1 MTHVQDYY
9 FYRREEDVTFLSL
22 SCFTCT
28 FFMIEYVFANT
39 LLLLVFVRIFGSIN
53 NHATM
58 DTLRFFDNG
67 DFWFGGK
74 FKLVKKFELCV
85 VPF

>member
-39 LLLLVFVRIFGSIN
+39 LLLLVFVRIFGLIK
-53 NHATM
+53 NHAMADHYKQYRKTWVRL
-58 DTLRFFDNG
+58 DKAGIACD
-67 DFWFGGK
+67 WA
-74 FKLVKKFELCV
+74 
-85 VPF
+85 